1 VSLQDLLAVIVY
13 LYLPANSQVN
23 APGSKSSLQSLLYAS
38 NTRAEA
44 T

>member
-1 VSLQDLLAVIVY
+1 MSLQNLLAVVVY

-23 APGSKSSLQSLLYAS
+23 VSGGKSSLQSLLYAS

-44 T
+44 A